1 MADAAAGRDRLILVG
16 RVAGAFGVKG
26 EVRLTA
32 YTADPMALAA
42 YRTLLR
48 EDGSPGLTVLGA
60 RPVKDA
66 IICRVAELDNK
77 EAADA
82 LRGLRLFVPRASLP
96 EPEEEEYYLADLIG
110 LAVRSPEGES
120 LGRIKAVHDFGA
132 GDILE
137 IEPGGGRASWMQ
149 PFTREAVP
157 EVKIAEGYVVAVRLP
172 EILADGPEPE

>member
-1 MADAAAGRDRLILVG
+1 MAPERLILVG

-32 YTADPMALAA
+32 YTADPMALAG
-42 YRTLLR
+42 YRALLR

-66 IICRVAELDNK
+66 IICRVAELDSK

-82 LRGLRLFVPRASLP
+82 LRGLRLFVPRAALP

-157 EVKIAEGYVVAVRLP
+157 EVRIAEGYVVAVRLP
-172 EILADGPEPE
+172 ELIADGPGGDEPG